1 MQDIYKLLWFARYV
15 TASPIMTNLAIS
27 EVDKG
32 RTLAGNNDDAVWI
45 SKLWH
50 PHEPVSAKVGNNPVF
65 GGSSP
70 SRVSLTYNRQAC
82 RFFIYGDAGA
92 ISLGGN

>member
-32 RTLAGNNDDAVWI
+32 RPLA
-45 SKLWH
+45 
-50 PHEPVSAKVGNNPVF
+50 GNNPVF

-92 ISLGGN
+92 ISVGGN